1 MLSSSGFYAM
11 IRYIYCGKEKT
22 ILSITD
28 LEQLFQV
35 YILADKVS
43 LYRSMFSDLLELFVA
58 DLDPWILTVFLKSGI

>member
-1 MLSSSGFYAM
+1 MLSSGFYAM

-22 ILSITD
+22 ILGITD

-43 LYRSMFSDLLELFVA
+43 LYGQCSQQGFG
-58 DLDPWILTVFLKSGI
+58 SGSVGSALI